1 MQYGLEDYVIEGLC
15 SVFRRYDNVNRVL
28 IFGSRAKGNY
38 RAGSDID
45 LAVVADNLT
54 FEQRMKMMCD
64 IDDLLLLYKVDM
76 VDYKKKV
83 GSPIYDHI
91 KRVGKTLYEQ
101 LDKNG

>member
-1 MQYGLEDYVIEGLC
+1 
-15 SVFRRYDNVNRVL
+15 
-28 IFGSRAKGNY
+28 
-38 RAGSDID
+38 
-45 LAVVADNLT
+45 
-54 FEQRMKMMCD
+54 MMCD